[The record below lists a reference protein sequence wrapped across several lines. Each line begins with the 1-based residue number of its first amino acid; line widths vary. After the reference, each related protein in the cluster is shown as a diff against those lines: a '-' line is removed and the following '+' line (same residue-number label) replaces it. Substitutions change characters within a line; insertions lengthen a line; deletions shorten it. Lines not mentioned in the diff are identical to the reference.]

1 MTATE
6 DPESLVNR
14 IIAEVEAR
22 PEVKPALL
30 RALLTDEFLL
40 LPSRVDRLMDLV
52 PAVETLTQDVSE
64 LKEGQARLTQD
75 VSGLREGQARLTQ
88 DVSGLKEGQ
97 ARLEEGQARLNVG
110 QQRMGGELSSLSG
123 SQYQR
128 HVTEI
133 GKRLVR
139 REMGVH
145 DPRLLHGDLTFG
157 KREAERIGD
166 EAEAKGLITED
177 ENDELLLSDVILVG
191 MDEVGQPVQALL
203 EVSLTVQKNDI
214 ERAETRARILEKAT
228 GIRTLAGVVG
238 ETVPEEERNR
248 AQERGV
254 TCFTV
259 QSGRPPR

>member
-40 LPSRVDRLMDLV
+40 LPSKVDRLMDLV

-64 LKEGQARLTQD
+64 
-75 VSGLREGQARLTQ
+75 
-88 DVSGLKEGQ
+88 LKEGQ

-191 MDEVGQPVQALL
+191 MDEVGQPLQALL

-214 ERAETRARILEKAT
+214 ERAETRARILERAT

-238 ETVPEEERNR
+238 ETVPEEERTR

>member
-40 LPSRVDRLMDLV
+40 LPSKVDRLMDLV

-64 LKEGQARLTQD
+64 
-75 VSGLREGQARLTQ
+75 
-88 DVSGLKEGQ
+88 LKEGQ

>member
-40 LPSRVDRLMDLV
+40 LPSKVDRLMDLV

-64 LKEGQARLTQD
+64 
-75 VSGLREGQARLTQ
+75 
-88 DVSGLKEGQ
+88 LKEGQ

-203 EVSLTVQKNDI
+203 EVSLTVQRNDI
-214 ERAETRARILEKAT
+214 ERAEARARILEKAT

>member
-1 MTATE
+1 
-6 DPESLVNR
+6 
-14 IIAEVEAR
+14 
-22 PEVKPALL
+22 
-30 RALLTDEFLL
+30 
-40 LPSRVDRLMDLV
+40 
-52 PAVETLTQDVSE
+52 
-64 LKEGQARLTQD
+64 
-75 VSGLREGQARLTQ
+75 
-88 DVSGLKEGQ
+88 
-97 ARLEEGQARLNVG
+97 
-110 QQRMGGELSSLSG
+110 MGGELSSLSG

-191 MDEVGQPVQALL
+191 VDEVGQPLQALL
-203 EVSLTVQKNDI
+203 EVSLTVQRNDI
-214 ERAETRARILEKAT
+214 ERAEARARILEKAT

-238 ETVPEEERNR
+238 ETVPEEERTR

>member
-40 LPSRVDRLMDLV
+40 LPSKVDRLMDLV

-64 LKEGQARLTQD
+64 
-75 VSGLREGQARLTQ
+75 
-88 DVSGLKEGQ
+88 LKEGQ

-145 DPRLLHGDLTFG
+145 DPRLLHADLTFG
-157 KREAERIGD
+157 ERMAERIGD

-238 ETVPEEERNR
+238 ETVPEEERTR